1 MTAPPRIVD
10 PDDPLWP
17 LWRALAAEFRA
28 GRVLRHVFTSR
39 AGWGFYGLDIVSTF
53 RASPM
58 ARRSLAMMV
67 EVPDDL
73 LRRLLAVASLN
84 ARRNEAM
91 WRMAAMFYVT
101 VPVTLVLAGLQG
113 APEFVRSIISDTGPG
128 LGLAV
133 AAMTIWLLYYF
144 FSLWRARQVEAVVE
158 LARIERGLD
167 GSAGS
172 A

>member
-1 MTAPPRIVD
+1 MTSPPRAVD
-10 PDDPLWP
+10 ADDPLWP
-17 LWRALAAEFRA
+17 LWRAVAAEFRA

-39 AGWGFYGLDIVSTF
+39 AGWGFYGLDIVSAF
-53 RASPM
+53 RTSPM
-58 ARRSLAMMV
+58 TRRSLALMV
-67 EVPDDL
+67 EVPDKL
-73 LRRLLAVASLN
+73 LNRLAALASLN

-101 VPVTLVLAGLQG
+101 VPVTLILAGLQG
-113 APEFVRSIISDTGPG
+113 APEFVRTILSDSGPA
-128 LGLAV
+128 LGLAA

-167 GSAGS
+167 GSGGS